1 MEKLEKIDLFW
12 EIWEKIFLRFDIFV
26 DSELRRRLIGSKRS
40 FFDSW
45 FFWYFDIFEIF
56 EIFEIRNFWDFWD
69 LIFLKFL
76 RFLRL
81 EIFEIFEMWEM
92 WEWLGSVVPPRSP
105 RPKVTLGV
113 GSVGQYPL
121 LAKDSRSLL
130 GVVAPHGTLKS
141 AFPVV
146 SGWFEGFK
154 WKN

>member
-12 EIWEKIFLRFDIFV
+12 EIWEKIFLRFDVFV

-92 WEWLGSVVPPRSP
+92 WEWSRVWSVQE
-105 RPKVTLGV
+105 TLQTNPTCNGV
-113 GSVGQYPL
+113 SGGQYPL
-121 LAKDSRSLL
+121 MAKDLHSLHTTL
-130 GVVAPHGTLKS
+130 HAPWS
-141 AFPVV
+141 
-146 SGWFEGFK
+146 
-154 WKN
+154 KNAC